1 MPKVTR
7 VQDSSKPSES
17 SDILPIEASSLGMG
31 DSLSRL
37 LGVNESDGESSPTI
51 EELLESNRNL
61 WRGREHKGLSGEAI
75 ATGFAEI
82 DAMLPA
88 GGWPMQGLIEV
99 VSERWGVGELQLFLP
114 LMRHLIA
121 RGNWVLWI
129 APPHLPYAPGLAQA
143 GIDLR
148 RILIVGGA
156 ETPLRSE
163 DFYGKKSA
171 QEPVSSERLSSKE
184 ALWSMEK
191 ALQTQHCGLVL
202 AWHSH
207 LAQPTLRRLQL
218 AAITGKT
225 LGVLFMSKNSEH
237 SPSSMRLKIKGL
249 SSETSDTAGAYAE
262 VSLLKARG
270 SYRQSSVR
278 ITLGPHSQTAPDG
291 SASSN
296 LTKAASTQRG
306 SDHD

>member
-1 MPKVTR
+1 M
-7 VQDSSKPSES
+7 QDSSKS
-17 SDILPIEASSLGMG
+17 SKSSKIFPIEASSLGMG

-37 LGVNESDGESSPTI
+37 QGVNESDGKSSPTI

-75 ATGFAEI
+75 ATGFTEL
-82 DAMLPA
+82 DAILPA
-88 GGWPMQGLIEV
+88 GGWPTQGLIEV

-121 RGNWVLWI
+121 RGDWVLWI
-129 APPHLPYAPGLAQA
+129 EPPHLPYAPGLAQA

-148 RILIVGGA
+148 RILIIGGTEA
-156 ETPLRSE
+156 PLRSE
-163 DFYGKKSA
+163 DFYGKKPA
-171 QEPVSSERLSSKE
+171 QEPASSERLSSKE

-191 ALQTQHCGLVL
+191 ALQIQHCGLVL

-218 AAITGKT
+218 AAMTGKT
-225 LGVLFMSKNSEH
+225 LGVLFISKNSEH
-237 SPSSMRLKIKGL
+237 SPSSMSIKIRGL
-249 SSETSDTAGAYAE
+249 SSETTEIAGAYAE

-278 ITLGPHSQTAPDG
+278 ITLGAHPQTAPDG

>member
-7 VQDSSKPSES
+7 VQDSSPP
-17 SDILPIEASSLGMG
+17 SDIFPIEASSLGMG

-37 LGVNESDGESSPTI
+37 QGINESDGESSPTI
-51 EELLESNRNL
+51 EELLEGNRNL
-61 WRGREHKGLSGEAI
+61 WRGREHRGLSDEAI
-75 ATGFAEI
+75 ATGFTEL
-82 DAMLPA
+82 DAILPA
-88 GGWPMQGLIEV
+88 SGWPMQGLIEV
-99 VSERWGVGELQLFLP
+99 VSERWGIGELQLFLP

-156 ETPLRSE
+156 EAPLRSE
-163 DFYGKKSA
+163 DFYEKKPA

-184 ALWSMEK
+184 ALWTMEK

-218 AAITGKT
+218 AAMTGKT
-225 LGVLFMSKNSEH
+225 LGVLFMSNNSEH
-237 SPSSMRLKIKGL
+237 SPSSMRIKIKGL
-249 SSETSDTAGAYAE
+249 SSETPETAGAYAE

-270 SYRQSSVR
+270 SYRQNSVR
-278 ITLGPHSQTAPDG
+278 ITLDPHPQTAPDG
-291 SASSN
+291 SAFSN
-296 LTKAASTQRG
+296 LRKTASTQRG